1 MRNNAV
7 QNRHIFSD
15 QTDDREALVN
25 RNEADLELGNFTSS
39 ANGRLPSQWTDK
51 LEEIQAEINK
61 IKKRTKELSLLHDRH
76 LNRPTLDD
84 GTEEEETINV
94 KTQEITQMFQRCQRL
109 IQTFNSTTRLSS
121 GQEQKMIKNMV
132 SSVARSLQ
140 DLSTS
145 FRTAQSSY
153 LKKLQ
158 GREERSN
165 RYFSNGI
172 DLLGTETNQF
182 SNFNDMQFSDAQLQL
197 VEDNV
202 LFVQQREKE
211 ILRIVQSIQELNDIF
226 KELSTM
232 IVDQGTIL
240 DRIDYN
246 VEQTSTH
253 VEKGLDQLQKA
264 AKYQKKSR
272 KMLIIA
278 VLFVAVIILL
288 ILLIGFKLK

>member
-1 MRNNAV
+1 MRNNAM

-15 QTDDREALVN
+15 QSDDHAALVN
-25 RNEADLELGNFTSS
+25 QDEADLELGNMTNSS
-39 ANGRLPSQWTDK
+39 NGRLPPQWTNRMD
-51 LEEIQAEINK
+51 EIQLEISK
-61 IKKRTKELSLLHDRH
+61 IKKRMKDLSVHHDRH

-84 GTEEEETINV
+84 GTEEEQLINT

-109 IQTFNSTTRLSS
+109 VQQFNASSRLTT
-121 GQEQKMIKNMV
+121 GQEQMMVRNMV

-140 DLSTS
+140 ELSTS
-145 FRTAQSSY
+145 FRITQSAY

-165 RYFSNGI
+165 QYFSSNLTMHGTQTD
-172 DLLGTETNQF
+172 DL
-182 SNFNDMQFSDAQLQL
+182 NDMRFSDVQLQM
-197 VEDNV
+197 VEDNT

-211 ILRIVQSIQELNDIF
+211 ILQIVQSIQDLNDIF
-226 KELSTM
+226 KELATM

-246 VEQTSTH
+246 IEQTSTH
-253 VEKGLDQLQKA
+253 VEKGLEQLQKA
-264 AKYQKKSR
+264 EKHQKKSR

-278 VLFVAVIILL
+278 VLFVIIIVLLIIL
-288 ILLIGFKLK
+288 IAIKS